1 MGECSF
7 WYWPTRVVPGHR
19 PLNGCVCVCE
29 QYTVDCL
36 TTLGTD
42 DIDDLSSQFL

>member
-1 MGECSF
+1 VF
-7 WYWPTRVVPGHR
+7 LLVLAYPGCPGPQAVKR
-19 PLNGCVCVCE
+19 LRVCVCG